1 MSAAP
6 ITVLLADDHPLFREG
21 LRGLLL
27 RDGRFDVV
35 AEAADGARAG
45 ALLRETPTQLAVL
58 DHSMPQVSG
67 LDVVRSVR
75 TELPGTRFV
84 ILSSFGSPLLIA
96 EALRAGADGYLLKE
110 DSPCALAD
118 GFARVAAGECVISA
132 SVDPGALRE
141 ARNSL
146 GVTPRERDVL
156 AGVAEG
162 KSAAELAEA
171 LGLSPRTVETYRNQL
186 VVKFGARNAVDLVRR
201 AVEAGFIVTP

>member
-21 LRGLLL
+21 VRGLLQ

-35 AEAADGARAG
+35 AEAADGVRAC
-45 ALLRETPTQLAVL
+45 ALLRQQPPQLAVL
-58 DHSMPQVSG
+58 DHSMPQLAG
-67 LDVVRSVR
+67 LEVIRRVRA
-75 TELPGTRFV
+75 ELPGTRFV
-84 ILSSFGSPLLIA
+84 LLSSFGSPLLIA

-110 DSPCALAD
+110 DSPRALAD
-118 GFARVAAGECVISA
+118 GLARVAAGECVISD

-146 GVTPRERDVL
+146 GVTTREREVL
-156 AGVAEG
+156 AGVVAG
-162 KSAAELAEA
+162 KSAAELAAA

-201 AVEAGFIVTP
+201 AAVAGFLVTP